1 MSTVPA
7 QSPTT
12 PVPMAVIKPW
22 HTRLRERLFG
32 YAIRVILQGL
42 ITVWAVTTFTFFLIR
57 LMPGNP
63 VDIKIDQLMQQG
75 IPYEIARNQ
84 AMGLFAFNPDEPL
97 PVQYLAYLGNLLRF
111 DLGNSITNPG
121 VRVIDQIAAFLPWT
135 LFSVGSGLLISFALG
150 VTLGTAMAYWRG
162 SVFDNVLT
170 AIASILYGIPDY
182 IIALLLL
189 IVGGVQ
195 LRLFQIGEL
204 RGAVDPGIAPG
215 LTLEYIGSVLKHALL
230 PVSTY
235 VLASVGGWILTM
247 KSSTIATLG
256 EDYIAVAKARGL
268 PERRILT
275 AYVARNAMLPLVT
288 RLAISIGFVVGGSV
302 IVEELFQYPGLG
314 RSLRRAINSRDYTTM
329 QGIFLVISISVVVS
343 NMLADLMMGWL
354 DPRIRLG
361 KGHRD

>member
-1 MSTVPA
+1 
-7 QSPTT
+7 
-12 PVPMAVIKPW
+12 MAIRKPW
-22 HTRLRERLFG
+22 RARIHERFSSYTLRVL
-32 YAIRVILQGL
+32 LQGL
-42 ITVWAVTTFTFFLIR
+42 LTVWAVTTFTFFLIR

-75 IPYEIARNQ
+75 LPYEIAKNQ
-84 AMGLFAFNPDEPL
+84 AAGLFAFNPDQPL
-97 PVQYLAYLGNLLRF
+97 LVQYADYLGNLLQL
-111 DLGNSITNPG
+111 DLGASITNPG
-121 VRVIDQIAAFLPWT
+121 VRVIDQILTFLPWT
-135 LFSVGSGLLISFALG
+135 LFSVGSGLLLSFALG
-150 VTLGTAMAYWRG
+150 VALGTAMAYWRG
-162 SVFDNVLT
+162 SLFDNVMT

-215 LTLEYIGSVLKHALL
+215 LTLEYIGSVLKHAML
-230 PVSTY
+230 PVLTY
-235 VLASVGGWILTM
+235 VLASIGGWILTM
-247 KSSTIATLG
+247 KSSTISTLG

-268 PERRILT
+268 SEGRILT

-314 RSLRRAINSRDYTTM
+314 RSLLRAINSRDYTTM
-329 QGIFLVISISVVVS
+329 QGIFLVISIAVVAS
-343 NMLADLMMGWL
+343 NIVADLMVGWL

-361 KGHRD
+361 KEKTD